1 MNKPPQKYQY
11 KNREEQAQIE
21 VGQTEISLKLSW
33 TLIVFFVAVIVFVPL
48 IQGIYQM
55 SDRQSLQGFDT
66 FRSLAVLFR
75 DNDDKPVRSI
85 LDKIINKNELLLGS
99 IKDYE
104 TALEDNSLLRKSFLP
119 PIQSLFISGLGI
131 GNEKVYDGKDGWL
144 FYRNDVDYLTNRGFL
159 QREILKSREQKEAVN
174 PNPIDAIIDFRNQ
187 LAKMGIEL
195 IVLPTPNKA
204 MVMPEKLSSSFDDN
218 TGILQNESY
227 QTFINKLQQHHVNV
241 FDVSEL
247 IRVQKL
253 AGRDV
258 FLKTDTHW
266 TPETMQKIA
275 KTLADSITAVTDL
288 ENDTSIYTH
297 KPLKVKAQ
305 GDIAL
310 MLKLTNPAKYFEPQI
325 VTIQQVWYKNKLW
338 EADENAEVLLLGD
351 SYANIFSVE
360 DLGWGTSAGLSEQ
373 LSYELNKGL
382 DRICQNGGGAYTTR
396 EILATELKRGNNRL
410 KNKKVVVWQ
419 FAIRELA
426 EGNWKTIP
434 MDISEKQENDFL
446 QLQIGE
452 SMVVSAKILD
462 VSKVPRPGTVPYKD
476 HVVSVV
482 LSDIAIKNEKKKA
495 LVYMLS
501 MSDNVWTKAATLKSG
516 NSINI
521 RLTAW
526 DDVKQKYESINRSE
540 PTDDAYAFE
549 QPCWGE
555 LLEDDVLM
563 DTENTPVDTINTE
576 IQQNNGNEIIEIEK
590 SILNSDAKQLRDIC
604 ANLLS
609 ATEELTIKGQKGWLF
624 HREDLKQIT
633 YNQFWGN
640 SAVNI
645 PISRN
650 AAQADPYTALKAYS
664 NECKKAGIRLLVV
677 PIPPKATIYPDYLAT
692 NSSKISLN
700 IGLTPF
706 TNQFYKELQ
715 KAGVEV
721 LDVRRAFFDARKNG
735 IKVYC
740 MHDSHFS
747 GEGAGIVS
755 GEIAKQI
762 KTESWFKDIAKI
774 EYVKARNEIDI
785 TGDLCSTLAGDTF
798 APEKI
803 VIQTITNTEGNF
815 IKKNPKS
822 PVLLLADSH
831 GLVYNEGGDMFAV
844 GSGLFDLLS
853 ADLGFAINMLAIKG
867 SAGRTAR
874 ISLYRELKKTPEQ
887 LNNIKVIVYCFTARE
902 FTSGAWGVV
911 PLR

>member
-1 MNKPPQKYQY
+1 MNKPSQEYQY
-11 KNREEQAQIE
+11 KNREEQARIE
-21 VGQTEISLKLSW
+21 VGHTKISMKLSR
-33 TLIVFFVAVIVFVPL
+33 TLIVFFVAVIMFVPL
-48 IQGIYQM
+48 IQVISQM
-55 SDRQSLQGFDT
+55 GDRQSLQEFDI
-66 FRSLAVLFR
+66 FRSMAVLFQ
-75 DNDDKPVRSI
+75 DNDDKADRSI
-85 LDKIINKNELLLGS
+85 FDEIINKNELLLGS

-104 TALEDNSLLRKSFLP
+104 TGLEDNSLLRKSFLP

-131 GNEKVYDGKDGWL
+131 GNEKVYNGKDGWL

-159 QREILKSREQKEAVN
+159 QHEILKSREQNEAVN

-195 IVLPTPNKA
+195 IVMPTPNKA

-227 QTFINKLQQHHVNV
+227 QTFINELQQYHVNV
-241 FDVSEL
+241 FDISEL
-247 IRVQKL
+247 IRIQKL

-275 KTLADSITAVTDL
+275 KILADSVTAVTDL
-288 ENDTSIYTH
+288 ENDTSMYMR
-297 KPLKVKAQ
+297 KPLNVKAQ
-305 GDIAL
+305 GDIAN
-310 MLKLTNPAKYFEPQI
+310 MLKLTNPAEYFEPQT
-325 VTIQQVWYKNKLW
+325 VTIQQVWCDNKLW
-338 EADENAEVLLLGD
+338 KADENAEVLLLGD

-373 LSYELNKGL
+373 LSYELNKGV

-426 EGNWKTIP
+426 EGNWKIIP
-434 MDISEKQENDFL
+434 MDISEKQENEFL
-446 QLQIGE
+446 QLQIGDT
-452 SMVVSAKILD
+452 MVVSAKIVD

-476 HVVSVV
+476 HVLSVV
-482 LSDIAIKNEKKKA
+482 LSDIAIKNETKKA

-501 MSDNVWTKAATLKSG
+501 MRNNEWTNAATLKSG
-516 NSINI
+516 NTINI

-555 LLEDDVLM
+555 LLEEDVVA
-563 DTENTPVDTINTE
+563 DKENTPIDTIGTKT
-576 IQQNNGNEIIEIEK
+576 QQNNKNINIK
-590 SILNSDAKQLRDIC
+590 KRILNPDAKQLRDIC

-609 ATEELTIKGQKGWLF
+609 ATKELTIIGQEGWLF

-633 YNQFWGN
+633 YNQFWGD
-640 SAVNI
+640 SAANI

-650 AAQADPYTALKAYS
+650 AAQADPYTALKAYN

-677 PIPPKATIYPDYLAT
+677 PIPPKATIYPDYLAA

-700 IGLTPF
+700 IELTPF
-706 TNQFYKELQ
+706 INQFYKELQ

-762 KTESWFKDIAKI
+762 KTESWYEDIAKI
-774 EYVKARNEIDI
+774 EYVKTRNEIDI
-785 TGDLCSTLAGDTF
+785 TGDLCSTLAGNTF
-798 APEKI
+798 TPEKI
-803 VIQTITNTEGNF
+803 ALQTVTDTKGDF
-815 IKKNPKS
+815 IEKNPKS

-867 SAGRTAR
+867 SAGRTVR
-874 ISLYRELKKTPEQ
+874 ISLYRELKKNPEQ

>member
-1 MNKPPQKYQY
+1 MKEGK
-11 KNREEQAQIE
+11 KITLSREIE
-21 VGQTEISLKLSW
+21 ARDEIERTSISHRGAKWAS
-33 TLIVFFVAVIVFVPL
+33 IVFIAILIFVPL
-48 IQGIYQM
+48 MQVALDYSQGKRTILPFTASESMTEKPLIQSVFSFNKAVIEWKIDWEKQLEEE
-55 SDRQSLQGFDT
+55 SFLRDIFPAPFQWSL
-66 FRSLAVLFR
+66 
-75 DNDDKPVRSI
+75 
-85 LDKIINKNELLLGS
+85 
-99 IKDYE
+99 
-104 TALEDNSLLRKSFLP
+104 TALM
-119 PIQSLFISGLGI
+119 GT
-131 GNEKVYDGKDGWL
+131 GNEKAIMGKEGWL
-144 FYRNDVDYLTNRGFL
+144 FYRNDVDYLANKGFL
-159 QREILKSREQKEAVN
+159 QREILKLREQNEAVN
-174 PNPIDAIIDFRNQ
+174 SNPIDAIIDFRNQ

-227 QTFINKLQQHHVNV
+227 QAFINKLQQYHVNV
-241 FDVSEL
+241 FDISEL

-275 KTLADSITAVTDL
+275 KTLADSIAALTDL
-288 ENDTSIYTH
+288 ENDTSIYMR
-297 KPLKVKAQ
+297 KPVNVKAQ

-310 MLKLTNPAKYFEPQI
+310 MLKLTNPAKYFEPQT
-325 VTIQQVWYKNKLW
+325 VTIQQVWCKNKLW

-446 QLQIGE
+446 QLQNGD
-452 SMVVSAKILD
+452 SMVVSAKIID
-462 VSKVPRPGTVPYKD
+462 VAKVPRPGTVPYKD

-482 LSDIAIKNEKKKA
+482 LSDIAIKNETKKA

-555 LLEDDVLM
+555 LLEYDVLM
-563 DTENTPVDTINTE
+563 NTENTPADTINTE
-576 IQQNNGNEIIEIEK
+576 IQQNNKNEIIEIKK

-609 ATEELTIKGQKGWLF
+609 TTEELTIKGQEGWLF

-650 AAQADPYTALKAYS
+650 AAQADPYTALKAYN

-677 PIPPKATIYPDYLAT
+677 PIPPKAAIYPDYLAT
-692 NSSKISLN
+692 NSSKIPLN
-700 IGLTPF
+700 VELTPF

-740 MHDSHFS
+740 MRDSHFS

-762 KTESWFKDIAKI
+762 KTESWYKDIAKI

-785 TGDLCSTLAGDTF
+785 TGDLCSTLAGNTF

-815 IKKNPKS
+815 IEKNPQS

-853 ADLGFAINMLAIKG
+853 ADLGFDINMLAIKG

-874 ISLYRELKKTPEQ
+874 ISLYRELKKTPEE